1 MAKLTAKQK
10 LFADNYLISLNATQ
24 AYKDAGYKVKNDN
37 IAAVESKRLLEKQKI
52 KDYIQERMESK
63 ESELIASQDEV
74 LEFLTD
80 TMRSSNGKHHIAP
93 RLRAAEMLAK
103 RYALFTDKIESNNT
117 NTNFEITITEDEVD
131 ET

>member
-1 MAKLTAKQK
+1 MAKLTARQK

-37 IAAVESKRLLEKQKI
+37 IAAVESKKLLEKQKI
-52 KDYIQERMESK
+52 KDYIQERMQSK
-63 ESELIASQDEV
+63 EAELVASQDEV
-74 LEFLTD
+74 LEFLSD
-80 TMRSSNGKHHIAP
+80 TMRSSNGKHHISQ
-93 RLRAAEMLAK
+93 RLRAAEMLGK

-117 NTNFEITITEDEVD
+117 TTNFEINIIEDEKD